1 MRILIG
7 DNSHSVIMDKATCN
21 RIIDD
26 NGEFTVEMGSAIGGG
41 YIINFFD
48 QNNERIEKLPAKVN
62 FSIPAENAYDS
73 VFTTQRRQGL

>member
-26 NGEFTVEMGSAIGGG
+26 NGDLLVEMGSASAAD
-41 YIINFFD
+41 INNNNFLN
-48 QNNERIEKLPAKVN
+48 QNK
-62 FSIPAENAYDS
+62 
-73 VFTTQRRQGL
+73 